1 MNDNRT
7 TTKEPKQVSV
17 EIRTATGRHIT
28 LTNDGITTT
37 RTEDGVEP
45 RTILQNRPAFRGFVM
60 ALTELMG
67 WSLHRHGTAPATS
80 TSGRPRT
87 TPTANSSF
95 NNQ

>member
-7 TTKEPKQVSV
+7 TTKEPKHVSV
-17 EIRTATGRHIT
+17 EICTAAGRHIT

-37 RTEDGVEP
+37 RTEDGAEP

-67 WSLHRHGTAPATS
+67 WSLTQAWD
-80 TSGRPRT
+80 
-87 TPTANSSF
+87 SSSDLDQRETEDYSDSEF
-95 NNQ
+95 KF